1 MRSADP
7 CGYVSR
13 TAAAVLLVAVT
24 AAAVTYALWAAAT
37 SVAAG
42 VIGNGNLDIVLVGT
56 ATWTETSPDVVPPHA
71 FGMQAD
77 GETADHLATPG
88 DSFTLTQQFQTVLDG
103 DNLAARVTVRW
114 DDPPVLDPAGQVTA
128 TYVVTT
134 PDGVS
139 SAPVPLGTAVTVP
152 PAPDNLTAAEV
163 ALWAGAPW
171 SLTVTLAYSG
181 TDVLVTPVRR
191 SGPGP

>member
-1 MRSADP
+1 M
-7 CGYVSR
+7 
-13 TAAAVLLVAVT
+13 
-24 AAAVTYALWAAAT
+24 
-37 SVAAG
+37 
-42 VIGNGNLDIVLVGT
+42 
-56 ATWTETSPDVVPPHA
+56 PPHA

-103 DNLAARVTVRW
+103 DNLAARVTARW

-134 PDGVS
+134 PDGVV
-139 SAPVPLGTAVTVP
+139 SAPVPLGTTVTVP
-152 PAPDNLTAAEV
+152 PAPDNLTPEEV

-181 TDVLVTPVRR
+181 TDVLVTPDPDGT
-191 SGPGP
+191 GP